1 MNLSKGLQR
10 VSAVFWGL
18 CGLFFLVL
26 AFNQQDVKA
35 SDLLQLAG
43 VLAGLF
49 ALHWLT
55 CWIVRGFFGNDT

>member
-26 AFNQQDVKA
+26 ALNLGEGKL
-35 SDLLQLAG
+35 SDLLTLAG
-43 VLAGLF
+43 LLAGLF

-55 CWIVRGFFGNDT
+55 CWIVRGFFGNDK